1 MSTKLY
7 QVYILKNRMN
17 RRFVGMTEDAQSELK
32 AHNQGKFKGTKAFKP
47 WQLEWYSEP
56 LSRND
61 ALRLEENLRHH
72 KTNLPMLESITHKHD
87 MGMDKNAG

>member
-72 KTNLPMLESITHKHD
+72 QTNLAMLESITLKHD
-87 MGMDKNAG
+87 MGMN